1 MEVQVR
7 LQNNYIQ
14 VLREE
19 NGAKTFGGDQGFF
32 AKTAQADKKEKRKR
46 SSGCGVIAL
55 SDMLF
60 YLGRKRKELQIWPSS
75 FYEQKEL
82 TEAEYRKWF
91 AESYR
96 MLLGIPFSSGVSS
109 FWMTFRINR
118 FFQKKKSPYRAFW
131 GFRISRIH
139 ERTMQMLQQDIPV
152 ILCIP
157 VMLLPWDKRDGIR
170 FYGKEELENGK
181 ISGSKAQVS
190 GHFVVVTGILSEKEE
205 QYYEISS
212 WGRKYYMKR
221 KDYEKLCRSH
231 FLGNILGNI
240 LVITARK
247 GLFRKSVL

>member
-19 NGAKTFGGDQGFF
+19 NGVKTFGGDQGFF

-91 AESYR
+91 EEYYTISDAQATIDNVLSQLNNMIPQNGDSPEIPNADLIEKMIDYVKENMKTC
-96 MLLGIPFSSGVSS
+96 MLNAYTDHVSEDDLRTLCE
-109 FWMTFRINR
+109 M
-118 FFQKKKSPYRAFW
+118 QKQPSA
-131 GFRISRIH
+131 
-139 ERTMQMLQQDIPV
+139 QAAL
-152 ILCIP
+152 
-157 VMLLPWDKRDGIR
+157 
-170 FYGKEELENGK
+170 
-181 ISGSKAQVS
+181 KASQNMAHNIMSV
-190 GHFVVVTGILSEKEE
+190 GM
-205 QYYEISS
+205 EIIA
-212 WGRKYYMKR
+212 KYNTWL
-221 KDYEKLCRSH
+221 DSQL
-231 FLGNILGNI
+231 
-240 LVITARK
+240 
-247 GLFRKSVL
+247 

>member
-1 MEVQVR
+1 MEVLVR

-19 NGAKTFGGDQGFF
+19 NGVKTFGGDQGFF
-32 AKTAQADKKEKRKR
+32 AKTAQADKREKRKR

-60 YLGRKRKELQIWPSS
+60 YLGRKRKELQIWPPS

-82 TEAEYRKWF
+82 MEADYRKWF

-96 MLLGIPFSSGVSS
+96 MLLGIPFSSGISS
-109 FWMTFRINR
+109 LFLTFRINL
-118 FFQKKKSPYRAFW
+118 FFLKKKSPYRAFW
-131 GFRISRIH
+131 GLQISRIH
-139 ERTMQMLQQDIPV
+139 ERILQMLQQDIPV

-157 VMLLPWDKRDGIR
+157 VMLLRKDKKDGIR
-170 FYGKEELENGK
+170 FYEKEELESGK
-181 ISGSKAQVS
+181 ISDRKAKVS

-205 QYYEISS
+205 LYYEISS

-221 KDYEKLCRSH
+221 GDYEELCRSH

-247 GLFRKSVL
+247 GLSRN

>member
-1 MEVQVR
+1 MEVQVH
-7 LQNNYIQ
+7 LQHNYIQ

-32 AKTAQADKKEKRKR
+32 AKTEQADKKEKRKR

-55 SDMLF
+55 SDLLL

-82 TEAEYRKWF
+82 TEEDYRKWF

-96 MLLGIPFSSGVSS
+96 MLLGIPFSSGISS
-109 FWMTFRINR
+109 LWLTFRIN
-118 FFQKKKSPYRAFW
+118 FFFRKKKSPYHAFW
-131 GFRISRIH
+131 GLRISKIH
-139 ERTMQMLQQDIPV
+139 ERIVHMLRQDIPV

-157 VMLLPWDKRDGIR
+157 VMLFPKDKKDGIR
-170 FYGKEELENGK
+170 FYEKEELERGMIPDGK
-181 ISGSKAQVS
+181 ALVS
-190 GHFVVVTGILSEKEE
+190 GHFVIVTGILSEKEE
-205 QYYEISS
+205 LYYEISS

-221 KDYEKLCRSH
+221 GDYEKLCRSH

-247 GLFRKSVL
+247 GLSRN

>member
-19 NGAKTFGGDQGFF
+19 NGVKTFGGDQGFF

-91 AESYR
+91 EESYR

-109 FWMTFRINR
+109 LWMTFRINL
-118 FFQKKKSPYRAFW
+118 FFKREKVLTGHSGGL
-131 GFRISRIH
+131 GFHGSMKEPCRCCSRISR
-139 ERTMQMLQQDIPV
+139 L
-152 ILCIP
+152 
-157 VMLLPWDKRDGIR
+157 
-170 FYGKEELENGK
+170 
-181 ISGSKAQVS
+181 SSVS
-190 GHFVVVTGILSEKEE
+190 
-205 QYYEISS
+205 
-212 WGRKYYMKR
+212 R
-221 KDYEKLCRSH
+221 
-231 FLGNILGNI
+231 
-240 LVITARK
+240 
-247 GLFRKSVL
+247 